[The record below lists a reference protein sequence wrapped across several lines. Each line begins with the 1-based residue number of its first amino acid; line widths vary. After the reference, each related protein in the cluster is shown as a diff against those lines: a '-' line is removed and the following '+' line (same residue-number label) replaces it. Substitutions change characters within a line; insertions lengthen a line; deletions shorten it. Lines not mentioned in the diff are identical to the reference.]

1 MVSGVSGDDVNVG
14 DRAETHTDAHVTANR
29 SSRCPI
35 RLDWTGSTPG
45 DTASHSEPERAPSE
59 SPSTARRRRQYTV
72 PARLLDYETLHTNN

>member
-29 SSRCPI
+29 SSRCPA

-45 DTASHSEPERAPSE
+45 DTVSRSEPQRVPSE
-59 SPSTARRRRQYTV
+59 GPDTYPGPLPPTVQRPS
-72 PARLLDYETLHTNN
+72 ETTGL